1 MTGSA
6 FFNRDDV
13 LASKGNAARFFLS
26 ELPDVCP
33 FSLPKEIQRRGVGT
47 KEQVKLLCDGPW
59 TASLRGQW
67 SQQARLSQT
76 RLRSGQTKPGQINS
90 SGKLGRP
97 GRVSGLIWIAC
108 QAFLILYSS
117 HRYGGFCRMLIIF
130 SGKMRAGH
138 AARVSGQLNLI

>member
-59 TASLRGQW
+59 TASLRG
-67 SQQARLSQT
+67 RYY
-76 RLRSGQTKPGQINS
+76 
-90 SGKLGRP
+90 
-97 GRVSGLIWIAC
+97 VSCPALDLNLIKGFHRIC
-108 QAFLILYSS
+108 NKTFLIL
-117 HRYGGFCRMLIIF
+117 RN
-130 SGKMRAGH
+130 
-138 AARVSGQLNLI
+138 LNLLLDFLGRLFVIIIYNDIFAPEFKKVEDIY